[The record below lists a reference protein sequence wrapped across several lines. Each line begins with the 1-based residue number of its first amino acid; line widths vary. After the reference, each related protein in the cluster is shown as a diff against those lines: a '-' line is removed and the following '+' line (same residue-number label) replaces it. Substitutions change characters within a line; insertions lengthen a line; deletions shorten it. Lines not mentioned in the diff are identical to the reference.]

1 MDAGE
6 GVIIP
11 ITLLSPYGREKKP
24 MDIIFSCK
32 PSMWVVWQ
40 NGFKLMLDDLSSSR
54 EQDWACG
61 MKEMS
66 SDAIGV
72 V

>member
-1 MDAGE
+1 MVVRKQGF
-6 GVIIP
+6 GV
-11 ITLLSPYGREKKP
+11 GG
-24 MDIIFSCK
+24 
-32 PSMWVVWQ
+32 VA

-54 EQDWACG
+54 EQDWACE